1 MRFLYISFCL
11 FCTAAS
17 LVAQETWTLE
27 RCIKYAQETNITIQQ
42 AQLAL
47 RTAQLSATE
56 AKAARNPSLNA
67 QSNLGKQLGRTIDP
81 RSNDFVN
88 SSVGFNSLSLNASM
102 NIFQGGAITHSVRQA
117 THQVQAAQADL
128 ERSANDIG
136 LLVAQA
142 YLNILLAEEQLN
154 NAKARVNQSEEQM
167 RTTRKFITV
176 GTLPAID
183 SLNIL
188 AQLTRDRQ
196 VEIAAQNSL
205 DLAYLSLRQLLQV
218 DPDKPFKVEEPL
230 IAVPEDSYLST
241 MQTRDIYSSALSNQ
255 PAIRAGESRLRA
267 AHEGVSVARAAYYP
281 TVGLFGQLTSNYSTA
296 YKDYTFLNAGSFQ
309 GNTPIV
315 VTGLDGR
322 RDTGFLANFVPEL
335 SGRTVGY
342 GRQVEE
348 NFGQAFGVTL
358 SVPIYQNGRTK
369 LNVQR
374 AKLNIKSVEL
384 QNEQAKQQLR
394 SDVQTALANAK
405 AASEQYKAALAT
417 LDASRLAHENMKKR
431 HALGAVNTLELT
443 TTRNSL
449 TQAENDVT
457 VARYDYIFKV
467 KILDFYL
474 GRKIKL

>member
-1 MRFLYISFCL
+1 MRILYLSLCLKFC
-11 FCTAAS
+11 AAAA
-17 LVAQETWTLE
+17 VAQEAWTLE

-56 AKAARNPSLNA
+56 AKAARNPSLGFD
-67 QSNLGKQLGRTIDP
+67 SNLGMQLGRTIDP
-81 RSNDFVN
+81 RSNDFVDTR
-88 SSVGFNSLSLNASM
+88 VGFNSLTLNAGV
-102 NIFQGGAITHSVRQA
+102 NLYRGGAITHSVRQA
-117 THQVQAAQADL
+117 AHLVQAAQADL
-128 ERSANDIG
+128 ERSINDVG

-154 NAKARVNQSEEQM
+154 NAKARVSQSEEQM

-183 SLNIL
+183 SLNVL

-196 VEIAAQNSL
+196 VQIAAQNSL
-205 DLAYLSLRQLLQV
+205 DLAYLALRQLLQV
-218 DPDKPFKVEEPL
+218 DPDKPFRVEEPF
-230 IAVPEDSYLST
+230 IVVPEDSYLAT
-241 MQTRDIYSSALSNQ
+241 LQTREIYTTALSNQ
-255 PAIRAGESRLRA
+255 PGIRAGESRLRA
-267 AHEGVSVARAAYYP
+267 AHEGVSIARAAYYP
-281 TVGLFGQLTSNYSTA
+281 TIGLFGQLSSNYSTA
-296 YKDYTFLNAGSFQ
+296 YKDYTFLNSGSFQ

-315 VTGLDGR
+315 VTRLDGR
-322 RDTGFLANFVPEL
+322 RDTGFLASYFPEF
-335 SGRTVGY
+335 SERTVTY
-342 GRQVEE
+342 DRQVKE
-348 NFGQAFGVTL
+348 NFGQAFGVTI
-358 SVPIYQNGRTK
+358 SVPIYQNGRNK
-369 LNVQR
+369 LNIQR

-384 QNEQAKQQLR
+384 QNEQVKQQLR

-417 LDASRLAHENMKKR
+417 LDAARLAHENMKKR

-443 TTRNSL
+443 TTRNNL

-457 VARYDYIFKV
+457 QARYDYIFKV